1 MNFFV
6 WYFTKGLKD
15 YFAIWKNFVHFF
27 LRFFS
32 VWPLLSTLFVA
43 WHKDLTPHDWR
54 GIRPIK
60 SAEVF
65 AVNLV
70 LRFFGAIVRLVVVTA
85 GIMLVILTVFFGA
98 VILIIWV
105 LFPFVLAFSIFNLI
119 LGDTMAISYLVLLLI
134 FFTVALKAFFDS
146 KRTSYEKMT
155 MEELFMCPLFDRVLA
170 RIDAVRDDVDKK
182 LLGNFEKFRKFLKS
196 HNITPAEFDIILQ
209 WEISFQKKKD
219 LECKFWRKKYL
230 DRFMPIGRHWEYGYA
245 VTLDSYAVDLTRFD
259 PTEYRYVQLI
269 GYKKELDMA
278 KLVLKRKNQNNV
290 LLVGSPGIGKKSLVH
305 YIAKLIHFG
314 QVDKKLQDK
323 RVMLIDLGSAISSVV
338 DQGGDPEHAMHS
350 LFQEAAYAG
359 NIILAIDN
367 IAKYLDPIKGSSVNI
382 AASLDRYLSLPTF
395 QVIAT
400 ATNNKYHGLIEKHES
415 ILKNFDVIEVKEPT
429 EEESIAILIQKFSK
443 EEQSRVIF
451 TFQAFREIV
460 KKSTH
465 LGKIMPLPE
474 RAVDLAH
481 ETLLHWKKD
490 AESEKKE
497 KRRIVAEDVAKV
509 LSIKTGI
516 PQGEIKD
523 EEKYKLLNLEK
534 IMHHRVIGQ
543 DGAVIQLSNAMRK
556 MRSGIGSD
564 EKPVGSFL
572 FLGPTG
578 VGKTE
583 TAKTLAEVYFG
594 DENRMIRFDM
604 SEFQNPNGVER
615 LIGSRKMDQP
625 GILTSKVKD
634 NPFSV
639 ILLDEIEK
647 AYPRILD
654 LFLQVLD
661 EGFLTDAFGEKVS
674 FRGSIIIGT
683 SNAGAPLI
691 KKLVEEKVE
700 ADEIRKRLIDHIIE
714 EEIFRVEF
722 LNRFDDVIFFR
733 VLNTEQLKKIVEIKL
748 AIFAKRLDENKN
760 IQVKFEEGVTERI
773 IEKGYDPVFG
783 ARAINR
789 YIADKI
795 ENTASNKIVSQ
806 QIKKGKE
813 FVIKV
818 DDLD

>member
-1 MNFFV
+1 MNFFT

-15 YFAIWKNFVHFF
+15 YFTIWKNFIRFF

-32 VWPLLSTLFVA
+32 IWPLLSTLFAA
-43 WHKDLTPHDWR
+43 WHKDLTPHDWL

-65 AVNLV
+65 AVNLI
-70 LRFFGAIVRLVVVTA
+70 LRFFGAVVRLAVVTV

-98 VILIIWV
+98 AILIVWI
-105 LFPFVLAFSIFNLI
+105 LYPFVLAFSIFNLM
-119 LGDTMAISYLVLLLI
+119 LGDTIALSYLVLLLI

-146 KRTSYEKMT
+146 ERTSYEQMT
-155 MEELFMCPLFDRVLA
+155 IEELYTCPLFDRVLA
-170 RIDAVRDDVDKK
+170 RIDAVKSDVDKK
-182 LLGNFEKFRKFLKS
+182 LLGNFEEFRKFLKS
-196 HNITPAEFDIILQ
+196 YNITPAEFDIILQ
-209 WEISFQKKKD
+209 WEINFQKKKD
-219 LECKFWRKKYL
+219 MECKFWRKKYL
-230 DRFMPIGRHWEYGYA
+230 DRFTPIGKHWKYGYA

-269 GYKKELDMA
+269 GYKEELNMA
-278 KLVLKRKNQNNV
+278 KLVLKRENQNNV
-290 LLVGSPGIGKKSLVH
+290 LLVGPPGIGKKSLIH

-314 QVDKKLQDK
+314 QVDEKLQDK

-338 DQGGDPEHAMHS
+338 DQGGDAEHAMHS

-367 IAKYLDPIKGSSVNI
+367 IAKYLDPTKGSAVNI

-395 QVIAT
+395 QVITT
-400 ATNNKYHGLIEKHES
+400 ATNNKYHGLIEKHEN
-415 ILKNFDVIEVKEPT
+415 ILKNFDIIEVKEPT
-429 EEESIAILIQKFSK
+429 KEESIAILIQKFSK
-443 EEQSRVIF
+443 EEKSEVIF

-460 KKSTH
+460 KRSAH

-481 ETLLHWKKD
+481 ETLLYWKKD
-490 AESEKKE
+490 AKSKKEEKK
-497 KRRIVAEDVAKV
+497 RIVIEDVARV
-509 LSIKTGI
+509 LSIKTGV

-523 EEKYKLLNLEK
+523 EEKDKLLNLEK
-534 IMHHRVIGQ
+534 IMHRRIIGQ
-543 DGAVIQLSNAMRK
+543 DGAVIQLSNAVRK
-556 MRSGIGSD
+556 LRAGIGSD
-564 EKPVGSFL
+564 KKPIGSFL

-625 GILTSKVKD
+625 GMLTSKVKD

-691 KKLVEEKVE
+691 KKLIEEKIE
-700 ADEIRKRLIDHIIE
+700 ADEIRKRLIDHIVE
-714 EEIFRVEF
+714 EGIFRVEF
-722 LNRFDDVIFFR
+722 LNRFDGVIFFR
-733 VLNTEQLKKIVEIKL
+733 VLTNEQLRKIVEIKL
-748 AIFAKRLDENKN
+748 AIFTKRLDENKN
-760 IQVKFEEGVTERI
+760 IQVKFEEGVAERV

-783 ARAINR
+783 ARSINR
-789 YIADKI
+789 YITDEI
-795 ENTASNKIVSQ
+795 EDTASKKIISQ
-806 QIKKGKE
+806 QIKE
-813 FVIKV
+813 REELVIKV
-818 DDLD
+818 DDLN